1 MVWTLGDEATAAV
14 LKRAMEDS
22 FNELRLP
29 SFVSLSLLHFTA
41 GEVQAPPPDLVWA
54 VPRYTTWA
62 RVRHLNERGP
72 PPLRS
77 KEWPWGF
84 PWLTR
89 RFRET
94 AEGSNA
100 QIEFILQTLQTV
112 TKENPQARWA
122 LFQPEDLGTAKC
134 TTSPASLWQL
144 PEIQE
149 WTRSHGLVRMTASQ
163 CEFHSSPTRCPIG
176 FLSTASF
183 YSNRIRIGW
192 PSFSQEGRYLG
203 PLPQSCSCGGAHSS
217 ENMAAPS
224 GDNRAR
230 SSLLLPGFANWLC
243 KRSLRELLV
252 REGLHGTGTCLALT
266 DSSAAGSGGQ
276 SDSDDGT
283 VDLEVHGARVPA
295 DPKGFGNISLATELG
310 LREPV
315 VPEGNGGQEADL
327 QEANGTQE
335 VKPR

>member
-1 MVWTLGDEATAAV
+1 
-14 LKRAMEDS
+14 MEVS
-22 FNELRLP
+22 FSELRLP
-29 SFVSLSLLHFTA
+29 AFVSLSLHHFST
-41 GEVQAPPPDLVWA
+41 GNVEAPPPDLVWA

-62 RVRHLNERGP
+62 RVRHMNERGP

-94 AEGSNA
+94 AEGSNT

-112 TKENPQARWA
+112 TKESPQTRWA
-122 LFQPEDLGTAKC
+122 LFQPEDLGTARC
-134 TTSPASLWQL
+134 TTNPASLWQL

-149 WTRSHGLVRMTASQ
+149 WTRAHGLVRMTASQ
-163 CEFHSSPTRCPIG
+163 CEFHSSSTRCPIG

-183 YSNRIRIGW
+183 YSKRIRIGW

-203 PLPQSCSCGGAHSS
+203 PLPQNCSCGVVHSS

-224 GDNRAR
+224 GDNRVR

-243 KRSLRELLV
+243 ERSLREISV
-252 REGLHGTGTCLALT
+252 REGLQGTGTCSALA
-266 DSSAAGSGGQ
+266 DSCATGHCGN

-283 VDLEVHGARVPA
+283 VDLEVHGVGALT
-295 DPKGFGNISLATELG
+295 DIQDFGNISLATELG
-310 LREPV
+310 LRESV
-315 VPEGNGGQEADL
+315 MPEGNGSQEAVL
-327 QEANGTQE
+327 QEANGTPGTPE